1 MEDEEIIRLYYA
13 RDEGAVRQTEQK
25 YGPFCRRLAGNI
37 LAAREDA
44 EECVNDTW
52 LAAWRAIPP
61 ARPRSLRAF
70 LGRIVRNL
78 AISRR
83 RADQAQK
90 RGGGL
95 EELLSE
101 LEDCLPAPDTVE
113 RAAERAELGRAVS
126 GWLRTLAAEDERLFI
141 RRYWY
146 GDGVKDLAAELGR
159 TPNQISQ
166 RLLKLRRALKT
177 VLEEGEFL

>member
-1 MEDEEIIRLYYA
+1 MEDAEIIRLYYA
-13 RDEGAVRQTEQK
+13 RDEDALGRTEEK
-25 YGPFCRRLAGNI
+25 YGSFCRQIAVSLLSR
-37 LAAREDA
+37 REDA

-78 AISRR
+78 AISRW
-83 RADQAQK
+83 RADHTQK
-90 RGGGL
+90 RDTGL
-95 EELLSE
+95 EALLSE

-113 RAAERAELGRAVS
+113 QAAERAELGRAVS
-126 GWLRTLAAEDERLFI
+126 KWLRTLPAEDARLFI

-146 GDGVKDLAAELGR
+146 GDGVKDLAAELGC

-166 RLLKLRRALKT
+166 RLLKLRRALRA
-177 VLEEGEFL
+177 VLEEGEYL

>member
-1 MEDEEIIRLYYA
+1 MEDEEIVRLYYA
-13 RDEGAVRQTEQK
+13 RDERAIRLTERK
-25 YGPFCRRLAGNI
+25 YGSFCHRLAGS
-37 LAAREDA
+37 LLSAREDA

-78 AISRR
+78 SISRW
-83 RADQAQK
+83 RAGQTQK
-90 RGGGL
+90 RNGGL
-95 EELLSE
+95 EVLLSE
-101 LEDCLPAPDTVE
+101 LEDCLPDPDTVE
-113 RAAERAELGRAVS
+113 QAAERAELGRAVS
-126 GWLRTLAAEDERLFI
+126 RWLRTLTAEDGRLFI

-166 RLLKLRRALKT
+166 RLLKLRRELKI
-177 VLEEGEFL
+177 VLEKGEYL

>member
-13 RDEGAVRQTEQK
+13 RDEGAIRQTEQK
-25 YGPFCRRLAGNI
+25 YGPFCRRLAGSL

-52 LAAWRAIPP
+52 LAAWQAIPP
-61 ARPRSLRAF
+61 ARPQSLRAF

-78 AISRR
+78 SITRW
-83 RADQAQK
+83 RADHARK
-90 RGGGL
+90 RWGGT
-95 EELLSE
+95 EVLLSE
-101 LEDCLPAPDTVE
+101 LEDCLPAPGTAE
-113 RAAERAELGRAVS
+113 ETAERAELGRAVS
-126 GWLRTLAAEDERLFI
+126 KWLRTLPGGERRLFI

-177 VLEEGEFL
+177 VLEEGEYL